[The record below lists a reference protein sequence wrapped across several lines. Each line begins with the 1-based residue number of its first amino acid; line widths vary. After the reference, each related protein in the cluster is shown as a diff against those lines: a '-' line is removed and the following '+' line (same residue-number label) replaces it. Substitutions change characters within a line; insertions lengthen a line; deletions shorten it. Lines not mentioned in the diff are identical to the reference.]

1 MSSISV
7 IIPLYN
13 KAFSIAE
20 TLKSVLQQTYTDFE
34 VIIIDDGSTDG
45 GLAIVSQFIDSR
57 IQWVQQPN
65 LGAAAARNAGI
76 EKATGE
82 LIAFLD
88 ADDYWYP
95 NHLEALYKLHS
106 DFPNCGMYC
115 SRYQTKI
122 SKNTLLTPNYS
133 NSISENFRGVL
144 TDYFEASL
152 IHRVSLTSAC
162 AIPKKLLKNDFV
174 FNTRVSSGQDL
185 ELFTKIGL
193 KYPVALHN
201 EYTVLYHFETPNSL
215 AKTPILEKKLMDFSQ
230 FAAAEIQNKSLKKF
244 LDLYRLEYA
253 LHFKMMGA
261 TEKSNLYLHDI
272 ATKIPFKTKLLLG
285 TPGFILRILLALKQQ
300 LKKIGIDFSVYH

>member
-1 MSSISV
+1 MSTISI

-13 KAFSIAE
+13 KGFSIAE
-20 TLKSVLQQTYTDFE
+20 TLRSVLQQTYTDFE
-34 VIIIDDGSTDG
+34 VIIIDDGSTDAG
-45 GLAIVSQFIDSR
+45 FEIVSEFTDAR
-57 IQWVQQPN
+57 IQLVQQPN

-95 NHLEALYKLHS
+95 NHLEALFKLHT
-106 DFPNCGMYC
+106 DFPNCGLYC

-122 SKNTLLTPNYS
+122 SKKTLLTPNYS
-133 NSISENFRGVL
+133 NSISNNYRGIL
-144 TDYFEASL
+144 SDYFDASL
-152 IHRVSLTSAC
+152 MHRVSLTSAC

-174 FNTRVSSGQDL
+174 FNTQVSSGQDL

-193 KYPVALHN
+193 NYPVALN
-201 EYTVLYHFETPNSL
+201 DECTVLYDFETPNSL
-215 AKTPILEKKLMDFSQ
+215 AKTPILEKKLMDFTQ
-230 FAAAEIQNKSLKKF
+230 FAAAEKQNASLKKF

-253 LHFKMMGA
+253 LHFKIAGD
-261 TEKSNLYLHDI
+261 TEKSIFYLHDI

-285 TPGFILRILLALKQQ
+285 TPGFILRFLLTLKQQ

>member
-20 TLKSVLQQTYTDFE
+20 TLTSVLQQTYTDFE

-45 GLAIVSQFIDSR
+45 GLAIVSQFTDPR

-82 LIAFLD
+82 LISFLD

-95 NHLEALYKLHS
+95 NHLEALYKLQT
-106 DFPNCGMYC
+106 DFPNCGLYC

-144 TDYFEASL
+144 SDYFEASL

-174 FNTRVSSGQDL
+174 FNTQVSSGQDL

-215 AKTPILEKKLMDFSQ
+215 AKTPILEKKLMDFTQ
-230 FAAAEIQNKSLKKF
+230 FAAAETQNKSLKKF

-253 LHFKMMGA
+253 LHFKMAGA

-285 TPGFILRILLALKQQ
+285 TPSFILRFLLTLKQQ

>member
-1 MSSISV
+1 MSTISV

-20 TLKSVLQQTYTDFE
+20 TLTSVLQQTYTDFE
-34 VIIIDDGSTDG
+34 VIIIDDGSTDD
-45 GLAIVSQFIDSR
+45 GLAIVSQFTDPR

-88 ADDYWYP
+88 ADDYWHP
-95 NHLEALYKLHS
+95 NHLEALFNLYT
-106 DFPNCGMYC
+106 DFPNCGLYC

-122 SKNTLLTPNYS
+122 SKNTLTPNRS
-133 NSISENFRGVL
+133 NSISENFRGIL
-144 TDYFEASL
+144 ADYFDASL

-162 AIPKKLLKNDFV
+162 AIPKKLLKNDFI
-174 FNTRVSSGQDL
+174 FNTQVSSGQDL

-215 AKTPILEKKLMDFSQ
+215 AKTPILEKKLMDFTQ
-230 FAAAEIQNKSLKKF
+230 FATAETQNKSLKKF

-253 LHFKMMGA
+253 LHFKMVGA

-285 TPGFILRILLALKQQ
+285 TPSFILRFLLTLKQQ